1 MALRKLTEKEL
12 KKGLS
17 GLKFFSLPAKG
28 GKLTATF
35 DFKDHVSA
43 LVFVAR
49 VTVHAEVQQHHP
61 ELMYTYKKVKV
72 TLSTHDVKGLTSK
85 DIKLAE
91 KLERLVSEQR

>member
-1 MALRKLTEKEL
+1 MAQGKLTEKEL
-12 KKGLS
+12 NKELTKLE
-17 GLKFFSLPAKG
+17 LFSLAAKG
-28 GKLTATF
+28 GKISATF

-61 ELMYTYKKVKV
+61 ELIYTYKKVKV
-72 TLSTHDVKGLTSK
+72 VLCTHDAKGITAK

-91 KLERLVSEQR
+91 RIERLVAEKA